1 MASDYRTT
9 PMSRTRCPNGRIGL
23 TTLALLALSACGS
36 DDGAAPLSV
45 APTPSPSATPTP
57 GPTPTPTPSPTP
69 TATPTPG
76 TSSGA
81 AFANP
86 DNGGIPEANRHP
98 LAFPTAIGF
107 GAKASVRSQNAVV
120 YRINSLADT
129 ANPND
134 GLITLRECALALQ
147 VTSPYAIPAGRPR
160 YCVFDVSGQIVV
172 QSEMRITVDGL
183 YIAGQT
189 SPGGIEV
196 VRGTGLVDAPL
207 FYTRRQSNTI
217 VRHIRFRYG
226 NHTDAPSSNGDSVR
240 IGESN
245 RQILDHVTAMFGTD
259 ESLDAVCS
267 DCTVQFSM
275 IGPNLCRN
283 AGHDPGAYHCKTF
296 FMKPANRVTVAY
308 NLSQH
313 GDERGANI
321 AGGTPQAATG
331 STGQIDY
338 IGNTVYNFISEP
350 GLISNQF
357 GSVYLNWVNNS
368 HMEGVLSQ
376 DRPESFFPAIFN
388 RATNASFGFSIYRAG
403 NESRRG
409 FGPYPGTTI
418 GSNVF
423 VNNWTYAPGISE
435 NYLRPWMLTDAR
447 TAQRTVLAQA
457 GAILCRSGN
466 CRDNVDALYIDDLQT
481 CDRAPYLFQ
490 GGFTSG
496 NPADYGGFARITPRF
511 DPLPDRDN
519 DGMPDAWENQF
530 NNTDSNRSDANNDAD
545 GDGYPNIEEYLSMLA
560 ADHIRYASSA
570 FFNTTTPLPAA
581 NCGR

>member
-1 MASDYRTT
+1 MQRVSWRVAPD
-9 PMSRTRCPNGRIGL
+9 RIGL
-23 TTLALLALSACGS
+23 ELSALSSATALLLASCGP
-36 DDGAAPLSV
+36 DGGSQ
-45 APTPSPSATPTP
+45 PSPA
-57 GPTPTPTPSPTP
+57 PTPTPTQSPTP
-69 TATPTPG
+69 TPPPPPPT
-76 TSSGA
+76 TGA
-81 AFANP
+81 GSAFSNP
-86 DNGGIPEANRHP
+86 DDGEIPESARHP

-107 GAKASVRSQNAVV
+107 GAQASARAPNAVV

-129 ANPND
+129 ANPGD

-147 VTSPYAIPAGRPR
+147 VTSPYAIPSGRRR

-172 QSEMRITVDGL
+172 QSEMRITISGL

-189 SPGGIEV
+189 SPRGIEV

-207 FYTRRQSNTI
+207 FYTRQQSDAI

-226 NHTDAPSSNGDSVR
+226 NHLDAPSSNGDSVR
-240 IGESN
+240 IGDSR

-283 AGHDPGAYHCKTF
+283 AGHDPGSYHCKTF
-296 FMKPANRVTVAY
+296 FMKPVNRVTVAY

-321 AGGTPQAATG
+321 AGGVQRPTSS

-357 GSVYLNWVNNS
+357 GSVYLNWVNNT
-368 HMEGVLSQ
+368 HLEGVLSQ
-376 DRPESFFPAIFN
+376 DRPESFFPALFE
-388 RATNASFGFSIYRAG
+388 RATIAAFGFSIYREG
-403 NESRRG
+403 NVSRRG
-409 FGPYPGTTI
+409 FGPYPGSTI
-418 GSNVF
+418 GAGVYQTD
-423 VNNWTYAPGISE
+423 WTYAPGITQ
-435 NYLRPWMLTDAR
+435 NYLQPWMLADAA
-447 TAQRTVLAQA
+447 TSQRTVFDQA
-457 GAILCRSGN
+457 GAILCREGS
-466 CRDNVDALYIDDLQT
+466 CRDNVDALYIEDVRT

-496 NPADYGGFARITPRF
+496 NPADYGGFATITAGY
-511 DPLPDRDN
+511 DPLPDSDN
-519 DGMPDAWENQF
+519 DGMPDAWEDRF
-530 NNTDSNRSDANNDAD
+530 ANTDAARWDANDDAD

-560 ADHIRYASSA
+560 ADDNRYGAGFFAS
-570 FFNTTTPLPAA
+570 TGQLPAR

>member
-1 MASDYRTT
+1 MDHEFRTAAAGR
-9 PMSRTRCPNGRIGL
+9 PWFLNGRTGL
-23 TTLALLALSACGS
+23 TALAVVFLSACGA
-36 DDGAAPLSV
+36 DDSATPVGSPTPVATGTP
-45 APTPSPSATPTP
+45 APTP
-57 GPTPTPTPSPTP
+57 GPTPSPTP
-69 TATPTPG
+69 TPSSATVG
-76 TSSGA
+76 RS
-81 AFANP
+81 AFADP
-86 DNGGIPEANRHP
+86 DNGNIPEKSRHP

-107 GAKASVRSQNAVV
+107 GAQAKVRSQNAVV

-134 GLITLRECALALQ
+134 NLITLRECALALR
-147 VTSPYAIPAGRPR
+147 VTSPYDIPAGRPR

-172 QSEMRITVDGL
+172 QSEMRITVNGL

-189 SPGGIEV
+189 SPNGIEV
-196 VRGTGLVDAPL
+196 VRGKGLVDAPL
-207 FYTRRQSNTI
+207 LYTRQQSDAI

-240 IGESN
+240 IGDSR
-245 RQILDHVTAMFGTD
+245 RQVLDHVTTMFGTD

-275 IGPNLCRN
+275 IGPNLCRD

-321 AGGTPQAATG
+321 AGGTPQAPSGT
-331 STGQIDY
+331 TGQIDY

-357 GSVYLNWVNNS
+357 GSIYLNWVSNS

-376 DRPESFFPAIFN
+376 DRPESFFPALFD
-388 RATNASFGFSIYRAG
+388 RATNTSFGFSIYREG
-403 NESRRG
+403 NQSRRG
-409 FGPYPGTTI
+409 FGAYPGSTVS
-418 GSNVF
+418 SNVF
-423 VNNWTYAPGISE
+423 ANDWTYAPGITNS
-435 NYLRPWMLTDAR
+435 YLRPWMLTDAR
-447 TAQRTVLAQA
+447 TAQRTVIEQA
-457 GAILCRSGN
+457 GAILCRSGY
-466 CRDNVDALYIDDLQT
+466 CRDNVDKQYIEDLQT

-496 NPADYGGFARITPRF
+496 NPADYGGFARITAGHN
-511 DPLPDRDN
+511 PLTDSDN
-519 DGMPDAWENQF
+519 DGMPDTWENRYG
-530 NNTDSNRSDANNDAD
+530 NTNANRWDANADAD

-560 ADHIRYASSA
+560 NDHVRYDSPQ
-570 FFNTTTPLPAA
+570 FFNTSTKLPAA

>member
-1 MASDYRTT
+1 MARISKIYSF
-9 PMSRTRCPNGRIGL
+9 SRTRSIISGKVLSPA
-23 TTLALLALSACGS
+23 ALLLLTACGS
-36 DDGAAPLSV
+36 GDSAP
-45 APTPSPSATPTP
+45 PTPTP
-57 GPTPTPTPSPTP
+57 TASPAPSPTPSPTP
-69 TATPTPG
+69 TPTPG
-76 TSSGA
+76 TGA
-81 AFANP
+81 GSAFANP
-86 DNGGIPEANRHP
+86 DDGAIPEASRHP

-107 GAKASVRSQNAVV
+107 GAQASARGSNAVV

-129 ANPND
+129 ADPDD
-134 GLITLRECALALQ
+134 GLITLRECALALA
-147 VTSPYAIPAGRPR
+147 VSSPYAIPAGRPR

-172 QSEMRITVDGL
+172 NSEMRITVDGI

-189 SPGGIEV
+189 SPNGIEV
-196 VRGTGLVDAPL
+196 VRGKGLVDAPL
-207 FYTRRQSNTI
+207 FYTRSQANAI

-240 IGESN
+240 IGSSS

-259 ESLDAVCS
+259 ESLDAVCT

-275 IGPNLCRN
+275 VGPNLCRD
-283 AGHDPGAYHCKTF
+283 AGHDPGNYHCKTF
-296 FMKPANRVTVAY
+296 FMKPVNRATVAY

-321 AGGTPQAATG
+321 AAGTTPEATG
-331 STGQIDY
+331 NTGQVDY

-357 GSVYLNWVNNS
+357 GSVYLNWINNT

-388 RATNASFGFSIYRAG
+388 RATIASFGFSIYRSG
-403 NESRRG
+403 NEARRG
-409 FGPYPGTTI
+409 FGAYPGTTI
-418 GSNVF
+418 NSSMF
-423 VNNWTYAPGISE
+423 VDAMTYAPGISQ

-447 TAQRTVLAQA
+447 TSQRTVLDQA
-457 GAILCRSGN
+457 GAILCRGGG
-466 CRDNVDALYIDDLQT
+466 CRDNVDALYIEDLQT

-496 NPADYGGFARITPRF
+496 DPADYGGFARITAGY
-511 DPLPDRDN
+511 DPLPDGDN
-519 DGMPDAWENQF
+519 DGMPDEWEARYA
-530 NNTDSNRSDANNDAD
+530 NTDANRPDANEDAD
-545 GDGYPNIEEYLSMLA
+545 GDGYPNIEEYLNMLA
-560 ADHIRYASSA
+560 KDDVRYENLFNSSRQ
-570 FFNTTTPLPAA
+570 LPAP

>member
-1 MASDYRTT
+1 M
-9 PMSRTRCPNGRIGL
+9 
-23 TTLALLALSACGS
+23 
-36 DDGAAPLSV
+36 
-45 APTPSPSATPTP
+45 
-57 GPTPTPTPSPTP
+57 
-69 TATPTPG
+69 
-76 TSSGA
+76 
-81 AFANP
+81 
-86 DNGGIPEANRHP
+86 NRHP

-107 GAKASVRSQNAVV
+107 GAQASVRSANAVV

-147 VTSPYAIPAGRPR
+147 VTSPYIIPAGRPR
-160 YCVFDVSGQIVV
+160 YCVFDVSGQIVL

-183 YIAGQT
+183 YLAGQT
-189 SPGGIEV
+189 SPRGIEV
-196 VRGTGLVDAPL
+196 VRGRGLVDAPL

-240 IGESN
+240 IGDSQL
-245 RQILDHVTAMFGTD
+245 QILDHVTAMFGTD

-275 IGPNLCRN
+275 IGPNLCRD
-283 AGHDPGAYHCKTF
+283 AGHDPGTYHCKTF
-296 FMKPANRVTVAY
+296 FMKPANRVTIAY

-321 AGGTPQAATG
+321 AGGTPQAPTG
-331 STGQIDY
+331 TTGQIDY

-357 GSVYLNWVNNS
+357 GSVYLNWVNNT

-376 DRPESFFPAIFN
+376 DRPESFFPAIFD
-388 RATNASFGFSIYRAG
+388 RATNSSFGFSIYRAG

-409 FGPYPGTTI
+409 FGAYPGSTI
-418 GSNVF
+418 SSSVYAND
-423 VNNWTYAPGISE
+423 WTYAPGTSE
-435 NYLRPWMLTDAR
+435 NFLRPWMLADAR
-447 TAQRTVLAQA
+447 TAQRTVLEQA
-457 GAILCRSGN
+457 GAILCRTGN
-466 CRDNVDALYIDDLQT
+466 CRDNVDTRYIEDLRT

-496 NPADYGGFARITPRF
+496 DPADYGGFARIRAGF
-511 DPLPDRDN
+511 DPLSDSDN
-519 DGMPDAWENQF
+519 DGMPDSWETRF
-530 NNTDSNRSDANNDAD
+530 ANTDQNRWDANDDTD
-545 GDGYPNIEEYLSMLA
+545 GDGYPNIEEYLNMLA
-560 ADHIRYASSA
+560 ADDNRYGVTGL
-570 FFNTTTPLPAA
+570 FNTSAQLPAP